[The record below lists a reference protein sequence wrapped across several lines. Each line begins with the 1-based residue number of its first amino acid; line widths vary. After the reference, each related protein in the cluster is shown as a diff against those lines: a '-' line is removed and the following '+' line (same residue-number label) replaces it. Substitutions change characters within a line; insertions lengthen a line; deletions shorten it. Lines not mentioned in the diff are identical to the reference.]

1 MLYPPPRTRC
11 WTKKGMLMQAA
22 QGIAKGDVLQRIAGI
37 GFLVGGIASLAGNV
51 VLRIIAAETPT
62 ERGETEPVERIA
74 LLVLIMGFWALL
86 VGAVGIY
93 RSLST
98 GTAAV
103 WARLGFYGILGGTT
117 LATVSLAI
125 DLAASSAAAFWVAA
139 GAITGTSE
147 YAVAVSLNVIA
158 NSVFD
163 VTIVGYWLALLALGI
178 GMVLS
183 DTYPRWLGWALLV
196 LSAVVVAV
204 SVPRLFIGSNPTLD
218 IVFAI
223 PAGLTSIWA
232 LVLGVWVT
240 RKAW

>member
-1 MLYPPPRTRC
+1 
-11 WTKKGMLMQAA
+11 MQAA
-22 QGIAKGDVLQRIAGI
+22 QGLGKGDVLQRIAGI
-37 GFLVGGIASLAGNV
+37 GFIVGAVATLAGNV

-183 DTYPRWLGWALLV
+183 DTYPRWLGWGLLV
-196 LSAVVVAV
+196 LGAVVVAA
-204 SVPRLFIGSNPTLD
+204 SVPRLFTGSTPILD

>member
-1 MLYPPPRTRC
+1 
-11 WTKKGMLMQAA
+11 MQAA
-22 QGIAKGDVLQRIAGI
+22 QGIAKGDILQRIAGI
-37 GFLVGGIASLAGNV
+37 GFILGAIATLAGNV
-51 VLRIIAAETPT
+51 VLRIIAAETLT
-62 ERGETEPVERIA
+62 ERGETRWLERIA
-74 LLVLIMGFWALL
+74 LLILIVGFWALL
-86 VGAVGIY
+86 LGAVGVY

-139 GAITGTSE
+139 GSTTGTSE
-147 YAVAVSLNVIA
+147 YAVAVSLNMIA

-163 VTIVGYWLALLALGI
+163 VMIVGYWLALLALGI

-183 DTYPRWLGWALLV
+183 HTYPRWLGWGLLV
-196 LSAVVVAV
+196 LGAVVVAV
-204 SVPRLFIGSNPTLD
+204 SVPRLFTGSTPILD

-223 PAGLTSIWA
+223 PAGLTSVWA

-240 RKAW
+240 RTAW

>member
-1 MLYPPPRTRC
+1 
-11 WTKKGMLMQAA
+11 MQTA

-37 GFLVGGIASLAGNV
+37 AFIVGGIATVVANALFPRATDPGIVAERLTVLGENESLQ
-51 VLRIIAAETPT
+51 
-62 ERGETEPVERIA
+62 RIA
-74 LLVLIMGFWALL
+74 LLVLIIGFWALL
-86 VGAVGIY
+86 IGVVGVY

-103 WARLGFYGILGGTT
+103 WARLGFYGVLGATT
-117 LATVSLAI
+117 LATVSIATALATTN
-125 DLAASSAAAFWVAA
+125 AAVDWVAA
-139 GAITGTSE
+139 GPTTGTTE
-147 YAVAVSLNVIA
+147 YAIAASLMAVS

-163 VTIVGYWLALLALGI
+163 VMIVGYWLALLSLGI

-183 DTYPRWLGWALLV
+183 DTHPRWLGWALLV
-196 LSAVVVAV
+196 IGAVVVAAG
-204 SVPRLFIGSNPTLD
+204 VPRFFTEPTQVRE

-232 LVLGVWVT
+232 LVIGIWVA